1 VVKVEGMFD
10 PVTMLRT
17 LSEAD
22 LQRAEEAA
30 VAAAGGV
37 TTPRASSIP
46 GSDDAERLI
55 MTPNVYGPSL
65 LRRCAA
71 QHSVARSH

>member
-1 VVKVEGMFD
+1 MAVEGMFD

-30 VAAAGGV
+30 AEKAAANGGS
-37 TTPRASSIP
+37 TPRAADASAT
-46 GSDDAERLI
+46 DEAERLI
-55 MTPNVYGPSL
+55 MTPNVYGARGARP
-65 LRRCAA
+65 AA
-71 QHSVARSH
+71 PCRALC

>member
-1 VVKVEGMFD
+1 MFD

-37 TTPRASSIP
+37 ATPTRASIP

-55 MTPNVYGPSL
+55 MTPNVYGACLGRQFRSVH
-65 LRRCAA
+65 A
-71 QHSVARSH
+71 VARSR